1 MGITI
6 LGAGAIGGTVGAFLA
21 RAGEKVL
28 FVDVVKEHV
37 EAMNARGLTITG
49 RAEFT
54 VPVRATTPETL
65 PGPLECVF
73 LSVKAQHT
81 ESALKPIIPLLG
93 PQSFVVSLQNGLNEE
108 AIAALIGRDRTVG
121 AHVNYGSD
129 YMEPGRILYGS
140 EGSFYVGEL
149 DGSVTDRIKALHD
162 RLRKFTEAVVTRNIW
177 GYKWAK
183 QCWASLNYATALVDA
198 DAGDILADPRNRR
211 VGVALLAESVRL
223 AKREGVILEAFDG
236 FEPSLMTP
244 ATPAEW
250 EAAMGSIDK
259 MADEYWRA
267 PHRLKKRTGVWRDLV
282 VRRRKTEVDYRIGD
296 LVRRG
301 AARGLPMPLN
311 STLLRMIHEIEDGKR
326 AMVPENLRELER
338 MIE

>member
-21 RAGEKVL
+21 RAGEEVL

-54 VPVRATTPETL
+54 VPVRATTPDAL
-65 PGPLECVF
+65 RGPLEWVI

-81 ESALKPIIPLLG
+81 EVALKPVIPLLG
-93 PQSFVVSLQNGLNEE
+93 PQCFVVSLQNGLNEE
-108 AIAALIGRDRTVG
+108 RIATLIGRDRTVG

-129 YMEPGRILYGS
+129 YLAPGRILYGS

-149 DGSVTDRIKALHD
+149 DGSITDRVKTLHD
-162 RLRKFTEAVVTRNIW
+162 RLCKFAEVIVTQNIW

-198 DAGDILADPRNRR
+198 DAGDILADPSNRR

-223 AKREGVILEAFDG
+223 AKREGVTLEAFDG
-236 FEPSLMTP
+236 FEPALMTP
-244 ATPAEW
+244 TTPSEW
-250 EAAMGSIDK
+250 EAAMDSIDK
-259 MADEYWRA
+259 MADEYWRG

-301 AARGLPMPLN
+301 QARGLPMPLN
-311 STLLRMIHEIEDGKR
+311 SALLRMIHEIEDGKR